1 MNEQEIKNL
10 YSEIKSLYG
19 LKYRTT
25 EPIYEETTETHY
37 DHMSM
42 YLERST
48 TLVGEK
54 EVIRTIKKNNVI
66 DAIDEIITG
75 KAHLI

>member
-37 DHMSM
+37 DHMGM